1 MNRID
6 ELFKNK
12 LEDHSLAP
20 SSTAWAKVEASITKK
35 NKTLAWFRVA
45 ACLALAS
52 LSWFAYEQISSPSAK
67 SLVVLPATVSEVKT
81 KELPSVKQLPSE
93 TNSKSR
99 ITKQLLLIEASKSK
113 GIDKVAMENV
123 QSTANAVAIAEPEP
137 EMAEVPAKEVIVESK
152 EIIAQVEK
160 PLVIEYTLESV
171 ADQQEEVASRSKLQK
186 VVDFALDAKHSD
198 GALTNLRQAKDD
210 LFAFNFKKDKTKTSK
225 N

>member
-1 MNRID
+1 MNTID

-93 TNSKSR
+93 ANSKSK
-99 ITKQLLLIEASKSK
+99 ITKQLSLIEASKSK
-113 GIDKVAMENV
+113 DIDKVAMENV
-123 QSTANAVAIAEPEP
+123 QSSANAVAIAEP

>member
-1 MNRID
+1 MNKLD

-12 LEDHSLAP
+12 LEDYSLPP
-20 SSTAWAKVEASITKK
+20 SASAWATVDASLRKK
-35 NKTLAWFRVA
+35 KKTIVWFRIA

-52 LSWFAYEQISSPSAK
+52 VSWMLLPRANHNIPSMAVTPAPAK
-67 SLVVLPATVSEVKT
+67 MK
-81 KELPSVKQLPSE
+81 
-93 TNSKSR
+93 
-99 ITKQLLLIEASKSK
+99 
-113 GIDKVAMENV
+113 
-123 QSTANAVAIAEPEP
+123 
-137 EMAEVPAKEVIVESK
+137 EVPAVKKLITEPALKTYPAKSALQANTIDSDTSDQIKVVFTESYSEAVEITPITGDEIVLQETTILANT

-171 ADQQEEVASRSKLQK
+171 ADQQEEVASRSKLQR
-186 VVDFALDAKHSD
+186 VVDFALDAKNSD